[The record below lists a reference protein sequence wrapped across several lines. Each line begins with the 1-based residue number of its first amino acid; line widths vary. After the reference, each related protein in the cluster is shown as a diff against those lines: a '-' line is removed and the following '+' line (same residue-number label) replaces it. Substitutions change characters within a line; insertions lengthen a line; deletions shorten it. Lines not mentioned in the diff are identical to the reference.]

1 LTVTSNA
8 SAHRIDRIDN
18 DLAALTH
25 RISVAE
31 GKWLIWGPPGTGKT
45 TLASTLARHL
55 ASAGVHCL
63 GIAADPGSPGFGVPG
78 AIALGRWAQSDWH
91 VERLAP
97 LCTLDAVRY
106 RLPLV
111 LALRRLAVQASSH
124 PLLVDAP
131 GAVRGPAAAELLA
144 AILEALDTDRI
155 IAILPESASLTDPA
169 LAILNALT
177 ARVVIT
183 TPSPLAHR
191 RSKKQRAR
199 ARTDQWDR
207 WLGARV
213 EETLDLAQ
221 FRTADGSG
229 RGTIDWQGRQ
239 LALVNGRGEAC
250 AMGEGIALE
259 GGNLRVRMRRLEG
272 AAQDCSRVLVRDA
285 KRGPEGLLGTA
296 KETGIVGKSTALPPD
311 LTAPEGQNADPAC
324 FVHLGIASALL
335 VNGLFGDPL
344 LHIRLRQRRRSL
356 LFDLGD
362 SGRLPAKIA
371 HQVSDIFLS
380 HAHMDHIGGFLW
392 FLRSRIKAPGLC
404 RLYGPPGLASHIA
417 SFIGGVRWDRIGKS
431 GPVFEIHELRGERVF
446 LSRIQVGRKLQ
457 YLGPRWLIAGI
468 LMDEPGFRVRAAVLD
483 HGIPVLAFVFEA
495 DPVPHVRKDRLS
507 ALAWPSGSWIG
518 DLKRLL
524 SARETGAKIRLPNGT
539 MALASALAAELLE
552 YEPARRLVYATDL
565 GDTSVN
571 RTRLCAL
578 ARGADALICEA
589 GFTEADV
596 EHAKRTG
603 HLTARACAE
612 IAVEAQVKRLV
623 PFHFSRRYE
632 SDPDVIYAEV
642 KAAIGS
648 ARIEIR
654 PGGFGT
660 WRQPLR

>member
-8 SAHRIDRIDN
+8 SAHRIERIDN
-18 DLAALTH
+18 DLSVLRH
-25 RISVAE
+25 RISVA
-31 GKWLIWGPPGTGKT
+31 GGTWLIWGPPGTGKT
-45 TLASTLARHL
+45 TLTSTLASRL
-55 ASAGVHCL
+55 ASADVHCF

-78 AIALGRWAQSDWH
+78 AIALGRWAQRDWH
-91 VERLAP
+91 IERLAP
-97 LCTLDAVRY
+97 LCTLDSVRY

-111 LALRRLAVQASSH
+111 LALRRLAIQAGGH

-144 AILEALDTDRI
+144 AILEAVDTDRI
-155 IAILPESASLTDPA
+155 IAVLPGSGSLTDSA
-169 LAILNALT
+169 LAILSSLN

-183 TPSPLAHR
+183 APSPLAHR

-207 WLGARV
+207 WLGIGA

-221 FRTADGSG
+221 FRITDGSG
-229 RGTIDWQGRQ
+229 RGTIDWQGHQ
-239 LALVNGRGEAC
+239 LALVNRRGAAC
-250 AMGEGIALE
+250 AMGEGIARE
-259 GGNLRVRMRRLEG
+259 GGKLRVRMRRIEG

-285 KRGPEGLLGTA
+285 RRGPEGLLGTT
-296 KETGIVGKSTALPPD
+296 KETGIVGKSAALPPE

-392 FLRSRIKAPGLC
+392 FLRSRIKAPELC

-417 SFIGGVRWDRIGKS
+417 SFIGGVRWDRIGGA
-431 GPVFEIHELRGERVF
+431 GPIFEIQELHGERV
-446 LSRIQVGRKLQ
+446 LISRIQVGRQLQ
-457 YLGPRWLIAGI
+457 DLGQRWLIEGI
-468 LMDEPGFRVRAAVLD
+468 LVDEPDFRVRAAVLD
-483 HGIPVLAFVFEA
+483 HGIPVLAFAFEA
-495 DPVPHVRKDRLS
+495 DPVAHVRKERLS
-507 ALAWPSGSWIG
+507 DSSWPPGPWIG
-518 DLKRLL
+518 DLKRHLR
-524 SARETGAKIRLPNGT
+524 AGETGAEIRLPNGT
-539 MALASALAAELLE
+539 TALASALAAELLE

-565 GDTSVN
+565 ADTAAN

-589 GFTEADV
+589 GFTDADV

-603 HLTARACAE
+603 HLTARACGE
-612 IAVEAQVKRLV
+612 IAVKAQVKRLV

-632 SDPDVIYAEV
+632 SDTRVIYAEV
-642 KAAIGS
+642 KSAIGS
-648 ARIEIR
+648 AHIEIH

-660 WRQPLR
+660 

>member
-1 LTVTSNA
+1 MTSNA
-8 SAHRIDRIDN
+8 SAHRIERIDN

-45 TLASTLARHL
+45 TLSSTLASRL
-55 ASAGVHCL
+55 ASAGVNCL
-63 GIAADPGSPGFGVPG
+63 GIAADPGSPGFGIPG

-111 LALRRLAVQASSH
+111 LALRRLAVQASRH

-144 AILEALDTDRI
+144 AILEAVDTDRI
-155 IAILPESASLTDPA
+155 IAVLPESGSSADSA
-169 LAILNALT
+169 LAILNSLN
-177 ARVVIT
+177 ARVVTT

-191 RSKKQRAR
+191 HSKKQRTR

-207 WLGARV
+207 WLGAGA

-221 FRTADGSG
+221 FRIADGSG

-239 LALVNGRGEAC
+239 LALVNRRGEAC
-250 AMGEGIALE
+250 AMGDGIALE
-259 GGNLRVRMRRLEG
+259 GGKLRVRMRRIEG

-285 KRGPEGLLGTA
+285 KRGPQGLLETA
-296 KETGIVGKSTALPPD
+296 KETRSVGKSAALPPD
-311 LTAPEGQNADPAC
+311 LTSPDGRSANPAC
-324 FVHLGIASALL
+324 FVHLGMASALL

-371 HQVSDIFLS
+371 RQVSDIFLS

-392 FLRSRIKAPGLC
+392 FLRSRIKAPGMC

-417 SFIGGVRWDRIGKS
+417 SFIGGVRWDRIGKA
-431 GPVFEIHELRGERVF
+431 GPVFEIHELHGERLL
-446 LSRIQVGRKLQ
+446 LSRIQVGRHIED
-457 YLGPRWLIAGI
+457 LGRRRLIDGT
-468 LMDEPGFRVRAAVLD
+468 LVDEPDFRVRAAVLD
-483 HGIPVLAFVFEA
+483 HGITVLAFAFEA

-507 ALAWPSGSWIG
+507 ALSWPPGPWIA
-518 DLKRLL
+518 DLKRHMF
-524 SARETGAKIRLPNGT
+524 AGETGAEIRLPDGT
-539 MALASALAAELLE
+539 TEPAAALAAELLE

-565 GDTSVN
+565 ADTEAN

-578 ARGADALICEA
+578 AQGADALICEA

-612 IAVEAQVKRLV
+612 IALEAQVKRLV

-648 ARIEIR
+648 AHIEIH

-660 WRQPLR
+660 